1 MPELNYGGKLTSAAT
16 RPGEL
21 MLDMLM
27 PAEYFDEAFWE
38 REIAG
43 ALETPDPPL
52 SNRRITLVH
61 YRLSQALQAVTG
73 TDAGANFHTWAVW
86 GSRKAG
92 VTIRQED
99 LSEAIRNATV
109 VAGIVGFIV
118 GSVVSGLSITLWL
131 TGWHWSL
138 VPLAA
143 LVGMCCGALVGRK
156 MAIYSRREAARLILE
171 GNRIVL
177 EDIGKQTARFVA
189 LFHDKNEADARSLDA
204 FLVELRPGETA
215 SGGQDLLR
223 RAFTQYYIARYAGD
237 LKQKHEAA
245 YFANCLAVLHEH
257 IRLEP
262 YIKKSMPYIIRKCAT
277 KRLMQFDVGTVSLTV
292 SEEVPRL
299 DGVPVPDSLHDL
311 SSRELSDFLDGAQ
324 GWGGDMVHSPARD
337 WTNIR
342 ERMRYIVQLFRV
354 MHLERSVFAEPY
366 TPDPE

>member
-1 MPELNYGGKLTSAAT
+1 
-16 RPGEL
+16 
-21 MLDMLM
+21 MLM
-27 PAEYFDEAFWE
+27 PAEYFDKAYWE
-38 REIAG
+38 REIAE
-43 ALETPDPPL
+43 AIETSDPSL

-61 YRLSQALQAVTG
+61 YRLSQVLQAVTG

-109 VAGIVGFIV
+109 VAGIVGLIV
-118 GSVVSGLSITLWL
+118 GLVVSWMSIKLWL
-131 TGWHWSL
+131 TGLHWSIIL
-138 VPLAA
+138 LSA
-143 LVGMCCGALVGRK
+143 LVGMSCGALVGRWI
-156 MAIYSRREAARLILE
+156 AIYSRREAARLILE

-189 LFHDKNEADARSLDA
+189 LFHDKHEEDARALDA
-204 FLVELRPGETA
+204 FLAELRPGETA

-223 RAFTQYYIARYAGD
+223 QAFTQYYTARYAKD

-277 KRLMQFDVGTVSLTV
+277 KRLMQFDVGTVCLTV
-292 SEEVPRL
+292 SEEVPPL
-299 DGVPVPDSLHDL
+299 DGVPFPDSLHDL
-311 SSRELSDFLDGAQ
+311 SSRELSDFLNGAH
-324 GWGGDMVHSPARD
+324 GWGGDLVNSPARD

-354 MHLERSVFAEPY
+354 MHLEQSVFSEPY
-366 TPDPE
+366 TLKRE

>member
-1 MPELNYGGKLTSAAT
+1 
-16 RPGEL
+16 
-21 MLDMLM
+21 MLM
-27 PAEYFDEAFWE
+27 PAEYFDKAFWG
-38 REIAG
+38 REVAEAI
-43 ALETPDPPL
+43 ETSDPVL

-61 YRLSQALQAVTG
+61 YKLSQVLQAVTG

-99 LSEAIRNATV
+99 LGEALRNAMI

-118 GSVVSGLSITLWL
+118 GLSVSWISISLWL
-131 TGWHWSL
+131 TGLHWSI
-138 VPLAA
+138 VPLSA
-143 LVGMCCGALVGRK
+143 LVGMCCGALVGRWI
-156 MAIYSRREAARLILE
+156 AIYSRREAARLILE

-177 EDIGKQTARFVA
+177 EDIGKQTARFIA
-189 LFHDKNEADARSLDA
+189 LFHDKNEEDTKSLDT
-204 FLVELRPGETA
+204 FLAELRTGETA

-223 RAFTQYYIARYAGD
+223 QAFTQYYIARYAKD

-262 YIKKSMPYIIRKCAT
+262 YIKKSMPFIIRKCAT
-277 KRLMQFDVGTVSLTV
+277 KRLMQFDVGTVSLRV
-292 SEEVPRL
+292 SEEVPAL
-299 DGVPVPDSLHDL
+299 DGVPFPDSLHDL
-311 SSRELSDFLDGAQ
+311 SGRELSNFLN
-324 GWGGDMVHSPARD
+324 GWGGDLAVSPARD

-354 MHLERSVFAEPY
+354 MHLERSVFSEPY
-366 TPDPE
+366 TMMQSETPMPFATELSRQ

>member
-1 MPELNYGGKLTSAAT
+1 
-16 RPGEL
+16 
-21 MLDMLM
+21 MLM
-27 PAEYFDEAFWE
+27 PAEYFDEAYWG
-38 REIAG
+38 REIAE
-43 ALETPDPPL
+43 AVETPEPSL
-52 SNRRITLVH
+52 ANRRITLVH
-61 YRLSQALQAVTG
+61 YRLSQVLQAVTG
-73 TDAGANFHTWAVW
+73 ADAGANFHTWAVW

-109 VAGIVGFIV
+109 VAGIVGLIV
-118 GSVVSGLSITLWL
+118 GAVVSWVSINLWL
-131 TGWHWSL
+131 AGLHRGVVLLS
-138 VPLAA
+138 A
-143 LVGMCCGALVGRK
+143 LVGMCCGALVGRWI
-156 MAIYSRREAARLILE
+156 AIYSRREAARLILE

-189 LFHDKNEADARSLDA
+189 LFHDKNEEDARTLDA
-204 FLVELRPGETA
+204 FLAELRPGETA

-223 RAFTQYYIARYAGD
+223 RAFTQYHAARYAKD
-237 LKQKHEAA
+237 LKRKHEAA

-277 KRLMQFDVGTVSLTV
+277 KRLMQFDVGTVTLTV

-299 DGVPVPDSLHDL
+299 DGAPFPDSLHEL
-311 SSRELSDFLDGAQ
+311 SSRELSDFLNGAQ
-324 GWGGDMVHSPARD
+324 GWGGDLATSPARD

-354 MHLERSVFAEPY
+354 MHLERSVFSEPY
-366 TPDPE
+366 TSDAE